1 MIEEIAVVTR
11 VETGRLWIRRRQNGA
26 CGGCIQQSTCGT
38 SAMAQWLPKREFA
51 VECAVSVRVGDPVR
65 VAIDDSHVLLG
76 SALLYL
82 LPLLAMLTGVGWAKA
97 LLPTVA
103 DAWLPEIALTGLLLA
118 FWAIHHLQKRLIGR
132 LLEPTIILDESPL
145 KNGHTS

>member
-11 VETGRLWIRRRQNGA
+11 VEPGRVWIRRRQNGA

-38 SAMAQWLPKREFA
+38 SAMAHWLPKREFA
-51 VECAVSVRVGDPVR
+51 VECPMSLRVGDPVR

-82 LPLLAMLTGVGWAKA
+82 LPLLAMLAGVGSAKA
-97 LLPTVA
+97 LLPAATA
-103 DAWLPEIALTGLLLA
+103 EAWLPEIALTGLLLA
-118 FWAIHHLQKRLIGR
+118 FWAIHHGQKRFIGW
-132 LLEPTIILDESPL
+132 LLKPAIIL
-145 KNGHTS
+145 GG